1 MQAIVRKTLGLAASA
16 AVALTLSAGALAS
29 DQTLY
34 ERLGGKPA
42 LEAGV
47 GELWAITSVDTR
59 INHYFAKTKPEVF
72 AGLMVDFLCQAA
84 GGPCQYKGKDMVGAH
99 TGMKLSEAGFNALAE
114 NLALDR
120 AVEPADGRGCS
131 HVDASVALWVDA
143 DMVACP
149 RGWWWRRRAVEQG
162 TAQVLGL
169 EDVAEPCDPPVGDE
183 ELQPGPVAQPPVS
196 VVPEDPDDAGPDVGD
211 LGEGHPRT
219 EPLGQHRVGRQ
230 PAADPDVEAR
240 PVLRVDDSDEG
251 DVVDLMGHVHA
262 R

>member
-42 LEAGV
+42 LEAVV

-99 TGMKLSEAGFNALAE
+99 TGMKLSEADFNALAE
-114 NLALDR
+114 NTVKALDKFKVPAKEHGEVMAMLGSLKS
-120 AVEPADGRGCS
+120 AVIN
-131 HVDASVALWVDA
+131 H
-143 DMVACP
+143 
-149 RGWWWRRRAVEQG
+149 
-162 TAQVLGL
+162 
-169 EDVAEPCDPPVGDE
+169 
-183 ELQPGPVAQPPVS
+183 
-196 VVPEDPDDAGPDVGD
+196 
-211 LGEGHPRT
+211 
-219 EPLGQHRVGRQ
+219 
-230 PAADPDVEAR
+230 
-240 PVLRVDDSDEG
+240 
-251 DVVDLMGHVHA
+251 
-262 R
+262 